1 MTELAREL
9 FKEILGQRDFVLIE
23 LPEELSL
30 KYLAGYKEHRKILH
44 ACASEVSKILDD
56 SEENSPLGTF
66 KWELT
71 LYEQFIEDHAFSHG
85 FIWAFEGSLDIRTLP
100 SMPLQTL
107 IDLPTVY
114 LLPKATE
121 QAERVAALLNQHRNV
136 LDAQKMSIL
145 ENYCSISLE
154 HCYMRSQV
162 FVIMGYVSAMIIH
175 ENEYPDFERKSWGL
189 DALLERV
196 FC

>member
-1 MTELAREL
+1 
-9 FKEILGQRDFVLIE
+9 
-23 LPEELSL
+23 
-30 KYLAGYKEHRKILH
+30 
-44 ACASEVSKILDD
+44 
-56 SEENSPLGTF
+56 
-66 KWELT
+66 
-71 LYEQFIEDHAFSHG
+71 
-85 FIWAFEGSLDIRTLP
+85 
-100 SMPLQTL
+100 MPLQTL

-114 LLPKATE
+114 LLPKAIE
-121 QAERVAALLNQHRNV
+121 QAERVAALLNQYRNV
-136 LDAQKMSIL
+136 LDAQKMSVL